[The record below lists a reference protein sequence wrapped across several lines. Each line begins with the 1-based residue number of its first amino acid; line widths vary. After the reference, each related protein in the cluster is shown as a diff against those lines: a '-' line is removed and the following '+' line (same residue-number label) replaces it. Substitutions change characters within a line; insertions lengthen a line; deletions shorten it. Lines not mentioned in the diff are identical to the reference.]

1 MWFVVALQF
10 LVAYFVVVAVA
21 VVTPSAEP
29 ALVAVVESLTF
40 EFVVL
45 VGPDGQSRVPGVV
58 GWPDVAAAAFAA
70 IAAATVVAA
79 AAVVFVDIAAVG
91 SVAGTATAVA
101 EVVDGPELE
110 LEELELLELFESE

>member
-1 MWFVVALQF
+1 MKSRNF
-10 LVAYFVVVAVA
+10 LFHNQNL
-21 VVTPSAEP
+21 P
-29 ALVAVVESLTF
+29 
-40 EFVVL
+40 
-45 VGPDGQSRVPGVV
+45 RVPGVV

-101 EVVDGPELE
+101 EVVDGPGLE
-110 LEELELLELFESE
+110 LEELELLELFESVQHNDSQSIQ

>member
-45 VGPDGQSRVPGVV
+45 VGPDGQS
-58 GWPDVAAAAFAA
+58 
-70 IAAATVVAA
+70 ATTKTKKQKQQ
-79 AAVVFVDIAAVG
+79 
-91 SVAGTATAVA
+91 SKKNN
-101 EVVDGPELE
+101 
-110 LEELELLELFESE
+110 

>member
-45 VGPDGQSRVPGVV
+45 VGPDGQS
-58 GWPDVAAAAFAA
+58 
-70 IAAATVVAA
+70 AT
-79 AAVVFVDIAAVG
+79 
-91 SVAGTATAVA
+91 TKTKKTETAVKKKLRKKRSGKIGRA
-101 EVVDGPELE
+101 SCRERV
-110 LEELELLELFESE
+110 

>member
-45 VGPDGQSRVPGVV
+45 VGPDGQS
-58 GWPDVAAAAFAA
+58 
-70 IAAATVVAA
+70 ATTKTKKQKQQ
-79 AAVVFVDIAAVG
+79 
-91 SVAGTATAVA
+91 SKKTKKKK
-101 EVVDGPELE
+101 EWKY
-110 LEELELLELFESE
+110 